1 MKSLLL
7 LDWYTLWKQLKL
19 FLFFIVFY
27 AAISLAGQS
36 YSFLGFSVLFLC
48 MMPYYLLQLNDST
61 RVDALLLLMPVGRQT
76 VVAERYVT
84 ALLSAACALPIFLAA
99 GLVMG
104 GEAVALLA
112 LQLAAGL
119 LVLAL
124 LLPLAYKF
132 GATKSRMLML
142 VMLALFFSTSGII
155 SGLLTEDNGLPEIAI
170 DHWVGILA
178 RFALPAAL
186 VLLGVSYLVSLRIY
200 QTREF

>member
-19 FLFFIVFY
+19 FLFFIAFY
-27 AAISLAGQS
+27 AVMALMSQS
-36 YSFLGFSVLFLC
+36 YAFLGFSVLFLC
-48 MMPYYLLQLNDST
+48 MMPYYLLQLNDNT
-61 RVDALLLLMPVGRQT
+61 HVDALLLLMPVGRTT

-99 GLVMG
+99 GLIMG
-104 GEAVALLA
+104 GDAVTLLV

-200 QTREF
+200 QKREF

>member
-99 GLVMG
+99 WLVMG
-104 GEAVALLA
+104 GEAVAL
-112 LQLAAGL
+112 
-119 LVLAL
+119 LAL

-200 QTREF
+200 QKREF

>member
-19 FLFFIVFY
+19 FLFFIAFY
-27 AAISLAGQS
+27 AVIALMSRS
-36 YSFLGFSVLFLC
+36 YAFLGFSVLFLC

-61 RVDALLLLMPVGRQT
+61 HVDALLLLMPVGRTT

-99 GLVMG
+99 GLTMG
-104 GEAVALLA
+104 GDAVALLA

-200 QTREF
+200 QKREF

>member
-19 FLFFIVFY
+19 FLFFIAFY
-27 AAISLAGQS
+27 AVMALMSQS
-36 YSFLGFSVLFLC
+36 YAFLGFSVLFLC
-48 MMPYYLLQLNDST
+48 MMPYYLLQLSDNT
-61 RVDALLLLMPVGRQT
+61 HVDALLLLMPVGRT
-76 VVAERYVT
+76 AVVAERYVT

-99 GLVMG
+99 GLIMG
-104 GEAVALLA
+104 GDAVTLLV
-112 LQLAAGL
+112 LQLSAGL
-119 LVLAL
+119 IVLAL

-132 GATKSRMLML
+132 GSTKSRMLML
-142 VMLALFFSTSGII
+142 VMLALFFSTSGVI
-155 SGLLTEDNGLPEIAI
+155 SGLLTEDGSLPEISI

-200 QTREF
+200 QKREF

>member
-19 FLFFIVFY
+19 FLFFIAFY
-27 AAISLAGQS
+27 AAMALMSQS
-36 YSFLGFSVLFLC
+36 YAFLGFSVLFLC
-48 MMPYYLLQLNDST
+48 MMPYYLLQLNDGS
-61 RVDALLLLMPVGRQT
+61 RVDALLLLMPVSRTT
-76 VVAERYVT
+76 VVAERYIT

-99 GLVMG
+99 GLIMG
-104 GEAVALLA
+104 GDAVTLLA

-155 SGLLTEDNGLPEIAI
+155 SGLLTEDSSLPEVAI

-178 RFALPAAL
+178 RFALPGAL

-200 QTREF
+200 EKREL